1 MRLLGAI
8 TAKKFSRLGRLGSHS
23 KQLFD
28 PMYNFDWTVPGAK
41 CYLAI
46 TIYPSAIVL
55 TRPELENR
63 ILSTCYLNTGH
74 LHPIN
79 ILPLNVNR

>member
-1 MRLLGAI
+1 MNPVANLASLRGDYSKEVLALD
-8 TAKKFSRLGRLGSHS
+8 H

-28 PMYNFDWTVPGAK
+28 PMYNFDSMLPEAK

-63 ILSTCYLNTGH
+63 ISTCYLNSGNGVFV
-74 LHPIN
+74 PN
-79 ILPLNVNR
+79 